1 MDQKMREN
9 LIQERL
15 EYRKQE
21 MERIKWWLELM
32 ELKEK
37 DPEEYKRR
45 MKLAYKWFIW
55 ILFLLFCFFL
65 CFRLY
70 DACWVPDSICDFEWW
85 WTFGKKCYECSVKW
99 VFYLEKR
106 KIPENKKLLFMTDE
120 ECNNYLK
127 DCHKRVAEEQLDLI
141 CVCPWRSISVS
152 ADDNESD
159 DLDNE

>member
-1 MDQKMREN
+1 MNWWSWK
-9 LIQERL
+9 
-15 EYRKQE
+15 RK
-21 MERIKWWLELM
+21 I
-32 ELKEK
+32 LKNTK
-37 DPEEYKRR
+37 EEWNKHIND
-45 MKLAYKWFIW
+45 LSEF
-55 ILFLLFCFFL
+55 

-106 KIPENKKLLFMTDE
+106 KIPENKKVLFMTDE

-141 CVCPWRSISVS
+141 CVCPWRGISVS